1 LVSEHDVEDCVFDCE
16 FAWRRT
22 SREETTM
29 TVMTKPARRLKRRR
43 RVRAKVHGTA
53 ERPRISVFR
62 SNRGIFAQL
71 IDDEAGRTLASVN
84 WTESELR
91 SLKPTEQAQ
100 RAGALLAERARA
112 AGIEAAVFD
121 RGGYQYHG
129 RVKALAD
136 GAREGGLQF

>member
-1 LVSEHDVEDCVFDCE
+1 
-16 FAWRRT
+16 
-22 SREETTM
+22 M
-29 TVMTKPARRLKRRR
+29 TVVTAPQRRLKRRR
-43 RVRAKVHGTA
+43 RVRAKVRGSA

-71 IDDEAGRTLASVN
+71 IDDDSGRTLAAVN
-84 WTESELR
+84 WTESDLR
-91 SLKPTEQAQ
+91 DLKPTEQAN

-112 AGIEAAVFD
+112 AGIESVVFD

-129 RVKALAD
+129 RVKALAE